1 MKRELLICLVV
12 VAAIVQISQAST
24 TITDTKITID
34 GRYVPTLI
42 IGTSSDIK
50 STGVP
55 SGTMFLETDTGMVY
69 MFNGTT
75 WKAVGAA
82 KLSQLT
88 VDSDLDMGGYKITNV
103 GSPTDT
109 NDTATKGYVDTGLAT
124 KLSKSG
130 DTMSGDLD
138 MGGNDI
144 LNTNDILPASDNVS
158 SIGSPTARYN
168 AIYVYGVY
176 TGDLKFAN
184 GWILTEA
191 EKLGLGHGIVL
202 VSPDGSVYG
211 VGNFKYLYN
220 QYALVVAGVVIGV
233 VMTAGAVVVDR
244 KLRK

>member
-1 MKRELLICLVV
+1 MKVRLVLV
-12 VAAIVQISQAST
+12 IAAIAVLIAPALATTDIYDDKISINDRA
-24 TITDTKITID
+24 
-34 GRYVPTLI
+34 VVTLI
-42 IGTSSDIK
+42 IGTSSDTKPTVGI
-50 STGVP
+50 P
-55 SGTMFLETDTGMVY
+55 SGTMFLETDTGLVY

-88 VDSDLDMGGYKITNV
+88 VDSDLDMGGYDIL
-103 GSPTDT
+103 
-109 NDTATKGYVDTGLAT
+109 DTGNIMP
-124 KLSKSG
+124 KL
-130 DTMSGDLD
+130 
-138 MGGNDI
+138 
-144 LNTNDILPASDNVS
+144 DNVS

-233 VMTAGAVVVDR
+233 VMTAGAVVADR